1 MEEKTRKR
9 KRRIWPWVLLGLAV
23 TFGTLI
29 ASTSVFLVSHKFDTR
44 TFDLSPYLGSATNM
58 FESTTATVGFSISSH
73 YDGYRVTANG
83 MLLDWPYTLK
93 VDVVPA
99 FRFFGV
105 DVKGDVNFSLDD
117 TPWRLWARFS
127 ASSSGDWRVE
137 DARLDATAF
146 SDGDPVIRQILSR
159 VQIPAV
165 SNLVFNGDVAIRAT
179 AERTKKVPVPRWSAS
194 CKLANVALSC
204 FVGEQPVVVEN
215 MRLNVGALGIADY
228 VDIMP
233 IRPRAECIMASGFT
247 FSNVFAT
254 VHVEEHTITLTNATA
269 SATGPTTT
277 NIVER
282 MLMVSEA
289 GASCCGGDAR
299 LYSFVN
305 GKKMLKATI
314 ALDGVD
320 AGDVLM
326 HLKGFNGEASGRL
339 YGKLPITYLKADNR
353 FELKYTYLH
362 SVPGEKGRL
371 KIFDAKPFIDNM
383 ALGGMQQED
392 CDNLSKALTDLS
404 YDVFKLS
411 LYPEEDGR
419 QALSV
424 KLVGKY
430 EHDLVTIPVSL
441 EITFHSNLDSL
452 LKEGLKAIRKKKK
465 LTNKLGEMK

>member
-1 MEEKTRKR
+1 
-9 KRRIWPWVLLGLAV
+9 
-23 TFGTLI
+23 
-29 ASTSVFLVSHKFDTR
+29 
-44 TFDLSPYLGSATNM
+44 
-58 FESTTATVGFSISSH
+58 
-73 YDGYRVTANG
+73 
-83 MLLDWPYTLK
+83 
-93 VDVVPA
+93 
-99 FRFFGV
+99 
-105 DVKGDVNFSLDD
+105 
-117 TPWRLWARFS
+117 
-127 ASSSGDWRVE
+127 
-137 DARLDATAF
+137 
-146 SDGDPVIRQILSR
+146 
-159 VQIPAV
+159 
-165 SNLVFNGDVAIRAT
+165 
-179 AERTKKVPVPRWSAS
+179 
-194 CKLANVALSC
+194 
-204 FVGEQPVVVEN
+204 
-215 MRLNVGALGIADY
+215 
-228 VDIMP
+228 
-233 IRPRAECIMASGFT
+233 
-247 FSNVFAT
+247 
-254 VHVEEHTITLTNATA
+254 
-269 SATGPTTT
+269 
-277 NIVER
+277 
-282 MLMVSEA
+282 
-289 GASCCGGDAR
+289 
-299 LYSFVN
+299 
-305 GKKMLKATI
+305 MLKATI